1 MKKVFEAS
9 FLAGGV
15 LLASA
20 TAHAHVSISSA
31 ATTSGVGI
39 ANATQ
44 EVAFGVGHG
53 CNGTDT
59 VKLVIEIPAG
69 VKNVRPMRS
78 DFATP
83 TVVTDGGGNVTS
95 VTWQKPDAE
104 ALPADTAFYKFVIR
118 MQAPNTPF
126 TKLLFLAH
134 QTCIDGT
141 TEDWILPP
149 GSDAGTNT
157 GPALTLMPARSPGWN
172 KYTVPAAITD
182 MKLFNDAAIVWK
194 GNAAYSGNPSTL
206 AQIKAEPGVTELTSL
221 AAGDEIWV
229 RY

>member
-1 MKKVFEAS
+1 MNKLLR
-9 FLAGGV
+9 LALLGGGS
-15 LLASA
+15 LLVAA
-20 TAHAHVSISSA
+20 TAHAHIGVSSN
-31 ATTSGVGI
+31 ATPNGAGI

-44 EVAFGVGHG
+44 EVTFVVGHG
-53 CNGTDT
+53 CNNTDT
-59 VKLVIEIPAG
+59 TKLVIDIPTG
-69 VKNVRPMRS
+69 VKNVRPMKS
-78 DFATP
+78 DFGVAST
-83 TVVTDGGGNVTS
+83 VTDGSGNVTS

-126 TKLLFLAH
+126 TKVLFMAH

-149 GSDAGTNT
+149 GSDAGSNT
-157 GPALTLMPARSPGWN
+157 GPALTVLPARKPGWN
-172 KYTVPAAITD
+172 KFTVSVAIGD
-182 MKLFNDAAIVWK
+182 MKLFDDAAIVWK
-194 GNAAYSGNPSTL
+194 GNAAYSGNTNTQ

-229 RY
+229 KY